1 MSDAFSVNNT
11 SAKLDYPVGL
21 MSIDELSYAG
31 GQAGKSLTTPYAWYY
46 TNANGESSYG
56 GAAFWA
62 LSPLSW
68 SGYNS
73 SVWNVR
79 GSVLPGSLD
88 NSLVIG
94 SCALRPSVSLLSC
107 NLISRGDGSPEN
119 PYVVYTGSGV
129 CE

>member
-21 MSIDELSYAG
+21 MTIDELSYAG
-31 GQAGKSLTTPYAWYY
+31 GQAYTKLTAPYAWYY
-46 TNANGESSYG
+46 TNVNGKSSYG
-56 GAAFWA
+56 SGAFWA
-62 LSPLSW
+62 LSSNYRDGSNL
-68 SGYNS
+68 
-73 SVWNVR
+73 SVWVVGGSAHPGGLDFNYVGNSIAVR
-79 GSVLPGSLD
+79 PL
-88 NSLVIG
+88 
-94 SCALRPSVSLLSC
+94 VSLLSC